1 MPELLIE
8 LFSEEI
14 PSSMQKQA
22 GKDLLRLLTE
32 ALDMLHPTH
41 AVAYTGPRRIAA
53 SLIVDAEVPSH
64 TLSERGPRKNAPAQ
78 ALEGFLRKHDATH
91 EDLILQGEF
100 WRLERQIPSLSA
112 RCHIANILPNLLYHF
127 PWPKSM
133 RWGTGSSFTWI
144 RPLRRILCLFDGQII
159 PFSLTRNNDNG
170 HGLHATNQTEGHH
183 FLSTGLLTVNSVE
196 QWKQTLRKHYV
207 IVDSDK
213 RCQAIIDGLNR
224 LASYHGL
231 SIVPDM
237 KLIEEVAGLVEWPV
251 PLIGKI
257 DPIFMNLPPEV
268 MQVSMRIN
276 QRYFALRYADGHTAP
291 YFAFVANIIPS
302 DEGKLII
309 KGNER
314 VLRARFADAQH
325 FWNLDL
331 KQTLESRLPVLE
343 HITFHARI
351 GSQGERVR
359 RIVRLAKF
367 IAPMLH
373 APVDLCERAAYLSKA
388 DLSTSMVGEFPELQG
403 IIGGYYA
410 THDGEHTH
418 VAQAIRDQYTPHGPT
433 DHVPSHHV
441 SIVLGL
447 ADRLDMLTTFFAAG
461 EKPSGSGDPFALRRA
476 ALGIIRLIREN
487 TLRLNLT
494 QLLTYAAENL
504 PASLCKSFDSTVLS
518 QFIIERLRVQLR
530 SEGIRHDCLTAV
542 FNNAT
547 DIDILQLLNRTQALQ
562 EMLETEDGS
571 NLLAATRRAANIL
584 TIESKND
591 GPHHRTVN
599 PSLLQ
604 QKEEHALF
612 TQLEHI
618 TPEIKLALHEER
630 FTEAMHKIASLRQTL
645 DNFFSA
651 VTVNTSDVHLRLN
664 RLYLLHHIVKITQLI
679 ADFSQIER

>member
-14 PSSMQKQA
+14 PSNMQKQA
-22 GKDLLRLLTE
+22 GKNLLRLLTE
-32 ALDMLHPTH
+32 ALAMLHPSH
-41 AVAYTGPRRIAA
+41 AITYTGPRRIAA
-53 SLIVDAEVPSH
+53 SFTVAAEVPSY
-64 TLSERGPRKNAPAQ
+64 TISERGPRKNAPAQ
-78 ALEGFLRKHDATH
+78 ALQGFIRKHGVTQ

-144 RPLRRILCLFDGQII
+144 RPLRRILCLLDGQII
-159 PFSLTRNNDNG
+159 PFSLTRDNDNG
-170 HGLHATNQTEGHH
+170 HGLHTTNQTEGHR
-183 FLSTGLLTVNSVE
+183 FLSTGLLTVNGLDH
-196 QWKQTLRKHYV
+196 WKQTLQKHHV
-207 IVDSDK
+207 IVDADK
-213 RCQAIIDGLNR
+213 RCQAVIDGLNR
-224 LASYHGL
+224 FASHHGL
-231 SIVPDM
+231 SVVPDM
-237 KLIEEVAGLVEWPV
+237 KLAEEVAGLVEWPV

-257 DPIFMNLPPEV
+257 DPIFMDLPPEV
-268 MQVSMRIN
+268 MQVSMRVN
-276 QRYFALRYADGHTAP
+276 QRYFALRHADGRIAP

-302 DEGKLII
+302 DEGKLVI

-325 FWNLDL
+325 FWNLDR
-331 KQTLESRLPVLE
+331 KHTLESRLPVLE
-343 HITFHARI
+343 DITFHARI

-359 RIVRLAKF
+359 RIVRLAKL
-367 IAPMLH
+367 IALMLQ

-403 IIGGYYA
+403 IIGSYYA
-410 THDGEHTH
+410 IHDGEHVH
-418 VAQAIRDQYTPHGPT
+418 IAQAIRDQYMPHGPT

-476 ALGIIRLIREN
+476 ALGVIRLIREN
-487 TLRLNLT
+487 TLHLNLT

-504 PASLCKSFDSTVLS
+504 PASLRKSFDSTVLS

-542 FNNAT
+542 FNNTT

-571 NLLAATRRAANIL
+571 NLLAATRRATNIL

-591 GPHHRTVN
+591 GPHHGTVN

-612 TQLEHI
+612 TKLEYI
-618 TPEIKLALHEER
+618 TPEIESALHEER
-630 FTEAMHKIASLRQTL
+630 FTDVMRIIASLRQLL
-645 DNFFSA
+645 DDFFST
-651 VTVNTSDVHLRLN
+651 VTVNTSNASLRLN
-664 RLYLLHHIVKITQLI
+664 RLYLLHRFVQITQLI
-679 ADFSQIER
+679 ADFTQIER

>member
-14 PSSMQKQA
+14 PSNMQKQA
-22 GKDLLRLLTE
+22 GKNLLRLLTE
-32 ALDMLHPTH
+32 ALAMLHPSH
-41 AVAYTGPRRIAA
+41 AIAYTGPRRIAA
-53 SLIVDAEVPSH
+53 SFTVAAEVPSY
-64 TLSERGPRKNAPAQ
+64 TISERGPRKNAPAQ
-78 ALEGFLRKHDATH
+78 ALQGFIRKHGVTQ

-144 RPLRRILCLFDGQII
+144 RPLRRILCLLDGQII
-159 PFSLTRNNDNG
+159 PFSLTRDNDNG
-170 HGLHATNQTEGHH
+170 HGLHTTNQTEGHR
-183 FLSTGLLTVNSVE
+183 FLSTGLLTVNGLDH
-196 QWKQTLRKHYV
+196 WKQTLQKHHV
-207 IVDSDK
+207 IVDADK
-213 RCQAIIDGLNR
+213 RCQAVIDGLNR
-224 LASYHGL
+224 LASHHGL
-231 SIVPDM
+231 SVVPDM
-237 KLIEEVAGLVEWPV
+237 KLAEEVAGLVEWPV

-257 DPIFMNLPPEV
+257 DPIFMDLPPEV
-268 MQVSMRIN
+268 MQVSMRVN
-276 QRYFALRYADGHTAP
+276 QRYFALRHADGRIAP

-302 DEGKLII
+302 DEGKLVI

-325 FWNLDL
+325 FWNLDR
-331 KQTLESRLPVLE
+331 KHTLESRLPVLE
-343 HITFHARI
+343 DITFHARI

-359 RIVRLAKF
+359 RIVRLAKL
-367 IAPMLH
+367 IALMLQ

-403 IIGGYYA
+403 IIGSYYA
-410 THDGEHTH
+410 IHDGEHVH
-418 VAQAIRDQYTPHGPT
+418 IAQAIRDQYMPHGPT

-476 ALGIIRLIREN
+476 ALGVIRLIREN
-487 TLRLNLT
+487 TLHLNLT

-504 PASLCKSFDSTVLS
+504 PASLRKSFDSTVLS

-542 FNNAT
+542 FNNTT

-571 NLLAATRRAANIL
+571 NLLAATRRATNIL

-591 GPHHRTVN
+591 GPHHGKVN

-612 TQLEHI
+612 TKLEYI
-618 TPEIKLALHEER
+618 TPEIESALHEER
-630 FTEAMHKIASLRQTL
+630 FTDVMRIIASLRQLL
-645 DNFFSA
+645 DDFFST
-651 VTVNTSDVHLRLN
+651 VTVNTSNASLRLN
-664 RLYLLHHIVKITQLI
+664 RLYLLHRFVQITQLI
-679 ADFSQIER
+679 ADFTQIER